1 MEKEASYK
9 VVWVQGNAW
18 SSQWL
23 WQTMWAVNFFFFLKA
38 NDIGSFIIK
47 MGTVSHIKENEPY
60 SEGYGEPLVN
70 EWF

>member
-1 MEKEASYK
+1 
-9 VVWVQGNAW
+9 
-18 SSQWL
+18 
-23 WQTMWAVNFFFFLKA
+23 MWAVNCFVFFFFFLKA

-70 EWF
+70 E

>member
-1 MEKEASYK
+1 
-9 VVWVQGNAW
+9 
-18 SSQWL
+18 
-23 WQTMWAVNFFFFLKA
+23 MWAVNCFFFFFLKA

-70 EWF
+70 E